1 MTTFAPHH
9 PQKGPFLRDI
19 ALGET
24 FVGFYAVHRKQLEA
38 YRDPSRGRYLTL
50 ILGDRSGQRRARVW
64 DDAEAIAETIQEGDV
79 VKVQGVM
86 EAYLDTPQIRV
97 LRIRAAREG
106 EFDWRDMLPASS
118 RDPEAMLA
126 DVLAAAESIA
136 NPHLRALVA
145 HFYADEAFLD
155 ALQWVPAG
163 RKVHHA
169 YLGGLLEHLVEMLAF
184 AQPVLRLYPQLDA
197 DLLIAG
203 ILLHDIGKV
212 RELAWGLTIEY
223 TDAGRLLGHIVLGD
237 EMVAAAIAALP
248 EFPEELALRLRHMLL
263 AHHNRYEWG
272 SPRRPQTLEA
282 IALTKID
289 DLSAQVNRFAL
300 LLQQRESGEAWTP
313 YDRLL
318 ARRLYAGE
326 TDLSIEEASQEE

>member
-1 MTTFAPHH
+1 MTAPHH
-9 PQKGPFLRDI
+9 PQKGPFLRDL
-19 ALGET
+19 ATDET

-64 DDAEAIAETIQEGDV
+64 DNAESIAETIAEGEV
-79 VKVQGVM
+79 VKIQGTM
-86 EAYLDTPQIRV
+86 ETYLDTPQIRV
-97 LRIRAAREG
+97 LRIRPARED
-106 EFDWRDMLPASS
+106 EFDWRDMLPASP
-118 RDPEAMLA
+118 RDPETMLNE
-126 DVLAAAESIA
+126 VLAAAKAIT
-136 NPHLRALVA
+136 NPHLHALVA
-145 HFYADEAFLD
+145 HFYTDEAFLN

-169 YLGGLLEHLVEMLAF
+169 YLSGLLEHLTEMLAI
-184 AQPVLRLYPQLDA
+184 APTVLHLYPQIDA

-212 RELAWGLTIEY
+212 RELTWGLTIDY
-223 TDAGRLLGHIVLGD
+223 TNDGRLLGHIVLSD
-237 EMVAAAIAALP
+237 EMITAAIAALP
-248 EFPEELALRLRHMLL
+248 DFPDELALRLRHMLL

-289 DLSAQVNRFAL
+289 DLSAQINRFAL
-300 LLQQRESGEAWTP
+300 LLQQRENDEAWTP

-326 TDLSIEEASQEE
+326 NELSIEEASQEE